1 MSDDQRLTPDKRL
14 TRQEFLIHCGRG
26 ASLLALGGAVG
37 LLASRHARSG
47 QVWQIDPNKCAQCGQ
62 CATHCVLDQ
71 SAVKCFHTFPMCG
84 YCELCTGFF
93 EPEPNALNEG
103 AENQL
108 CPVGAIQ
115 RRFVE
120 DPYFEYVI
128 DEDLCTAC
136 GRCVKGCVQ
145 FGNGS
150 LYLQVRHDLCLNCN
164 ECAIAAHCPSD
175 AFVRLP
181 ATAPYFQRLTNGG

>member
-1 MSDDQRLTPDKRL
+1 MEEKSEL
-14 TRQEFLIHCGRG
+14 TRQEFLARLGRG
-26 ASLLALGGAVG
+26 ASLLLLGGAAGG
-37 LLASRHARSG
+37 LAARKVRAG
-47 QVWQIDPNKCAQCGQ
+47 QVWQIDPQKCIQCGQ

-71 SAVKCFHTFPMCG
+71 SAVKCFHTFAMCG

-93 EPEPNALNEG
+93 EPEPDALDEG

-120 DPYFEYVI
+120 DPYYEYVI
-128 DEDLCTAC
+128 DEKRCLGC
-136 GRCVKGCVQ
+136 GRCVKGCRQ

-150 LYLQVRHDLCLNCN
+150 LYLQVRHDVCLNCN
-164 ECAIAAHCPSD
+164 QCSIAAACPSH

-181 ATAPYFQRLTNGG
+181 ASAPYIPRPGSSS